1 MDICGSPAGK
11 LILRDSNP
19 GLVSLRPGGV
29 GRNIAHNLCLMGL
42 DVSLIAAL
50 GGDVYAAAI
59 LESCAALNMDMSMAR
74 ILPDYRS
81 STYLYVTDE
90 SGDMEVGISDMEI
103 VRNISPAYL
112 EPLMDRINRASA
124 VVIDAN
130 LSPETVAFIAESCTV
145 PIYADPVSTVKAE
158 RLRPVLSRLFAIKPN
173 RMEAEQLTGEKEAD
187 LAAKALLKAG
197 VKRVFISLGAEGIL
211 AGEGNKLLRLPN
223 VQAQVINTT
232 GAGDAAAAALV
243 WAGVNGLD
251 LHASVM
257 AALRAGA
264 LTTECMEA
272 NNPKLTE
279 VFSI

>member
-11 LILRDSNP
+11 LIPRDSNP
-19 GLVSLRPGGV
+19 GFVSLRPGGV
-29 GRNIAHNLCLMGL
+29 GRNIAHDLCLMGL
-42 DVSLIAAL
+42 NVSLIAAL

-103 VRNISPAYL
+103 VKNISPDYL
-112 EPLMDRINRASA
+112 KPLIGRINSASA

-130 LSPETVAFIAESCTV
+130 LQPETIAFIAENCTV

-158 RLRPVLSRLFAIKPN
+158 RLKPVLGRLFAIKPN
-173 RMEAEQLTGEKEAD
+173 LIEAEHLTGERDAE
-187 LAAKALLKAG
+187 LAARSMLRAG
-197 VKRVFISLGAEGIL
+197 VKRVFVSLGARGML
-211 AGEGNKLLRLPN
+211 AGEGEDVIRLPN
-223 VQAQVINTT
+223 VKADVVNTT
-232 GAGDAAAAALV
+232 GAGDAATAALV

-251 LHASVM
+251 LQASAM

-264 LTTECMEA
+264 LTTECIEA
-272 NNPKLTE
+272 NNPKLAE
-279 VFSI
+279 AFAK

>member
-11 LILRDSNP
+11 LIPRDSNP
-19 GLVSLRPGGV
+19 GFVSLRPGGV
-29 GRNIAHNLCLMGL
+29 GRNIAHDLCLMGL
-42 DVSLIAAL
+42 EVSLIAAL

-103 VRNISPAYL
+103 VRNISPDYL
-112 EPLMDRINRASA
+112 KPLMGRINSAAA

-130 LSPETVAFIAESCTV
+130 LQPETITFIAENCTA
-145 PIYADPVSTVKAE
+145 PLYADPVSTVKAE
-158 RLRPVLSRLFAIKPN
+158 RLRPILGRLFAIKPN
-173 RMEAEQLTGEKEAD
+173 LMEAEHLTGEKDAE
-187 LAAKALLKAG
+187 LAARALLRAG
-197 VKRVFISLGAEGIL
+197 VKRVFISLGAQGIL
-211 AGEGNKLLRLPN
+211 AAEGEQMLRLPN
-223 VQAQVINTT
+223 VKAEVINTT
-232 GAGDAAAAALV
+232 GAGDAATAALV
-243 WAGVNGLD
+243 WAGVHEMD
-251 LHASVM
+251 LRESAM

-272 NNPKLTE
+272 NNPRLTE
-279 VFSI
+279 AFER